1 MGGAIAGVLFG
12 YFLFGKEYA
21 LRKHIIVKRVLPALS
36 AIILLLFYAG
46 GIVVFYT
53 IVSVPQ
59 PEMS

>member
-1 MGGAIAGVLFG
+1 VLFG